1 MTILNGGQK
10 VKKKKQKLQSR
21 FTMVKKKEDE
31 IPEWVTDEIQN
42 AKFKKPEELKKQGY
56 ILEFYYEDNKLDAQL
71 YDAVE
76 DGRHIVTMD
85 VAKDIKMDDLLKGEV
100 YEFVFDQH
108 KAPLSKKV
116 SEFLEKEKEI
126 DMKAIYQFNLKSLEL
141 LDVGSSGESAAD
153 DSEED

>member
-1 MTILNGGQK
+1 M
-10 VKKKKQKLQSR
+10 VK
-21 FTMVKKKEDE
+21 KKKEDE

-42 AKFKKPEELKKQGY
+42 AKFKKPEELKKSGY
-56 ILEFYYEDNKLDAQL
+56 ILEFYYEDNKIDVQL

-85 VAKDIKMDDLLKGEV
+85 VPKSVKIDDLLKGEV

-116 SEFLEKEKEI
+116 SEYLEKEKEI
-126 DMKAIYQFNLKSLEL
+126 DMNAIYQFDLKSLEL
-141 LDVGSSGESAAD
+141 LDVGSNETAD
-153 DSEED
+153 DDEE

>member
-1 MTILNGGQK
+1 
-10 VKKKKQKLQSR
+10 
-21 FTMVKKKEDE
+21 MVKKKDE
-31 IPEWVTDEIQN
+31 IPDWVSDEIQN
-42 AKFKKPEELKKQGY
+42 AKFKKPEKLKKSGY
-56 ILEFYYEDNKLDAQL
+56 ILEFYYEDNKIDVQL

-85 VAKDIKMDDLLKGEV
+85 VPKTVKIDDLLKGQV

-116 SEFLEKEKEI
+116 SDFLEKEKEI
-126 DMKAIYQFNLKSLEL
+126 DMKAIYQFDLKSLEL
-141 LDVGSSGESAAD
+141 LDVGSSESAEN

>member
-1 MTILNGGQK
+1 
-10 VKKKKQKLQSR
+10 
-21 FTMVKKKEDE
+21 MVKKKDD
-31 IPEWVTDEIQN
+31 IPDWVTDEIQN
-42 AKFKKPEELKKQGY
+42 AKFKKPQEIKKSGY
-56 ILEFYYEDNKLDAQL
+56 ILEFYYEDNKIDVQL

-85 VAKDIKMDDLLKGEV
+85 MVGKNIKIDDLLKGEV

-126 DMKAIYQFNLKSLEL
+126 EMKAIYQFDLKSLEL
-141 LDVGSSGESAAD
+141 MDVSSNEATTD
-153 DSEED
+153 DDAEE

>member
-1 MTILNGGQK
+1 
-10 VKKKKQKLQSR
+10 
-21 FTMVKKKEDE
+21 MVKKKEDE

-42 AKFKKPEELKKQGY
+42 AKFKKPQEIKTSGY
-56 ILEFYYEDNKLDAQL
+56 ILEFYYEDNKVDIQL

-100 YEFVFDQH
+100 YEFIFDQH

-126 DMKAIYQFNLKSLEL
+126 EMKAIYQFELKSLEL
-141 LDVGSSGESAAD
+141 LEVGSNESA
-153 DSEED
+153 EEDLEE

>member
-1 MTILNGGQK
+1 M
-10 VKKKKQKLQSR
+10 VK
-21 FTMVKKKEDE
+21 KKKEDE

-42 AKFKKPEELKKQGY
+42 AKFKKPEELKKSGY
-56 ILEFYYEDNKLDAQL
+56 ILEFYYEDSKIDVQL

-85 VAKDIKMDDLLKGEV
+85 VPKSLKIDDLLKGEV

-116 SEFLEKEKEI
+116 SEYLEKEKEI
-126 DMKAIYQFNLKSLEL
+126 DMNAIYQFELKSLEL
-141 LDVGSSGESAAD
+141 LDVGSNEAAD
-153 DSEED
+153 DDEE